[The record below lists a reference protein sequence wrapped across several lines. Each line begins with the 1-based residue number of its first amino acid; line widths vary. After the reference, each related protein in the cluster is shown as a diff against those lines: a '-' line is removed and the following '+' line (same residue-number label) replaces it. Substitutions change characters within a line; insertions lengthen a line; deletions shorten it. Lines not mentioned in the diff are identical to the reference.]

1 MRKDIYER
9 MKLMFKEEMQPNYAE
24 IARRYNCDY
33 RTVKRYYE
41 AGSTAKAPKR
51 TYKSKLDNYK
61 EIIIQKL
68 DLGCTF
74 KSIYCFIKGKG
85 FEGKYT
91 ILRDF
96 CATHRAEEI
105 RKATI
110 RFETCPGLQAQVDWK
125 ESVRMI
131 SKSGE
136 VVEINIFLMLLGYSR
151 MKYIQLTIDKT
162 QDTLFDCMLNGLK
175 YFNGVPKEI
184 IFDNMRTVV
193 NQSRTN
199 YQEAVL
205 NESFYQFSKDMG
217 FEVWTCR
224 AYRPQTKGKVEAL
237 AKLMSRL
244 EPYNYEFDTVEELA
258 KIVREVNSEINS
270 ETSQATG
277 QIPFNRWKKEK
288 EYLLQLPNQDV
299 LNGYLQVPITRTV
312 SKESMVT
319 YKYNKYSLDPK
330 YIGKTVTL
338 EVQGS
343 KLTILLDNIVLA
355 THEISERK
363 LNYRLEDCVN
373 ILKTD
378 AFRFK
383 SDDEINDYA
392 KKQLALYDVI

>member
-1 MRKDIYER
+1 MRKDVFER
-9 MKLMFKEEMQPNYAE
+9 MKLMRKDEIEPNFAE
-24 IARRYNCDY
+24 LARRYECDY
-33 RTVKRYYE
+33 RTVKRYFDSPPGFKCQRKE
-41 AGSTAKAPKR
+41 IPK
-51 TYKSKLDNYK
+51 KIDPYK
-61 EIIIQKL
+61 EIINKKYSLGCQAVAIYRFIQK
-68 DLGCTF
+68 
-74 KSIYCFIKGKG
+74 KG
-85 FEGKYT
+85 FDGSYT
-91 ILRDF
+91 LVKNYCR
-96 CATHRAEEI
+96 ALKKEETH
-105 RKATI
+105 KATI
-110 RFETCPGLQAQVDWK
+110 RFETNPGLQSQVDWK
-125 ESVRMI
+125 ESVTMFTR
-131 SKSGE
+131 SNE
-136 VVEINIFLMLLGYSR
+136 QVEINIFLMLLGFSR
-151 MKYIQLTIDKT
+151 MKYIELTLDKS
-162 QDTLFDCMLNGLK
+162 QDTLFSCMINAFK
-175 YFNGVPKEI
+175 YFNGITKEI

-193 NQSRTN
+193 DQSRSN
-199 YQEAVL
+199 YQEAVI
-205 NESFYQFSKDMG
+205 NDKFYQFSKDMG

-258 KIVREVNSEINS
+258 TIVRDVNTEINS

-277 QIPFNRWKKEK
+277 QIPFIRWKKEK

-338 EVQGS
+338 EVQES
-343 KLTILLDNIVLA
+343 KLIILLDNIVLA

-363 LNYRLEDCVN
+363 LNYRLEDCVS
-373 ILKTD
+373 ILKSD

-392 KKQLALYDVI
+392 KKQLALYDII

>member
-9 MKLMFKEEMQPNYAE
+9 MKLMFKEETQPNYAE

-41 AGSTAKAPKR
+41 SGPTAKEPKR
-51 TYKSKLDNYK
+51 IYKSKLDNYK
-61 EIIIQKL
+61 EVIVQKL

-74 KSIYCFIKGKG
+74 KSIYCFIQKKGY
-85 FEGKYT
+85 EGKYT

-96 CATHRAEEI
+96 CAAHRTEEI

-110 RFETCPGLQAQVDWK
+110 RFETSPGLQAQVDWK

-131 SKSGE
+131 SRSGE
-136 VVEINIFLMLLGYSR
+136 VFEINIFLMLLGYSR
-151 MKYIQLTIDKT
+151 MKYLQLTIDKA
-162 QDTLFDCMLNGLK
+162 QDTLFDCLINGLK
-175 YFNGVPKEI
+175 YFEGVPKEI

-199 YQEAVL
+199 YQDAVI
-205 NESFYQFSKDMG
+205 NESFYQFSKDLS

-244 EPYNYEFDTVEELA
+244 EPYNYEFKTLQELNE
-258 KIVREVNSEINS
+258 IVIAVNNELNTEV
-270 ETSQATG
+270 SQA
-277 QIPFNRWKKEK
+277 INCPPVIRWKKEK

-299 LNGYLQVPITRTV
+299 LNGYLTSPITRTV

-319 YKYNKYSLDPK
+319 YKYNKYSLDPQ

-338 EVQGS
+338 KVESS
-343 KLTILLDNIVLA
+343 KLIILFNGIIIA
-355 THEISERK
+355 SHEISQRK
-363 LNYRLEDCVN
+363 FNYKADDYLK
-373 ILKTD
+373 ILKSD
-378 AFRFK
+378 VFK
-383 SDDEINDYA
+383 FKPDNEINEFA
-392 KKQLALYDVI
+392 KEQLALYDNI